1 MFSLAIDTSST
12 IGSVAVFEKSNLLD
26 QIIWEKSSSHSES
39 IATSIAS
46 LLKKNNIDLFQIS
59 RIGVCIGPGSFTGI
73 RVGINCARALGF
85 SLKIPIFSLS
95 SLQLLASQAP
105 DERLD
110 STLPINVLIFG
121 FRDIIYSG
129 IYKLDSG
136 RVTLVHEPAA
146 MTISQYISQLKS
158 KTIVLGTGFQTIQLL
173 LPLEKHNF
181 LIHPSHLENSSMRDY
196 TLAQDFLNTG
206 LLGLGTDHLTD
217 WIHTIPLYIRKSEA
231 EEKIK
236 G

>member
-1 MFSLAIDTSST
+1 MFSLAIDTSSS
-12 IGSVAVFEKSNLLD
+12 IGSVAVFEKNIFLD
-26 QIIWEKSSSHSES
+26 QVIWEKSSSHSES
-39 IATSIAS
+39 IATAISS
-46 LLKKNNIDLFQIS
+46 LLKKNKIDLLQIR

-85 SLKIPIFSLS
+85 SLKIPVFSMS
-95 SLQLLASQAP
+95 SLQLLASQTP

-110 STLPINVLIFG
+110 STLPINVLIYG
-121 FRDIIYSG
+121 FRDILYSG

-136 RVTLVHEPAA
+136 RVNLIQGPVAI
-146 MTISQYISQLKS
+146 TISQYISQLNS
-158 KTIVLGTGFQTIQLL
+158 KTIILGTGYQAIQTNI
-173 LPLEKHNF
+173 PPEKHNF
-181 LIHPSHLENSSMRDY
+181 VIHPTHLKNSSMRDS

-206 LLGLGTDHLTD
+206 LLDLGTDHLTD